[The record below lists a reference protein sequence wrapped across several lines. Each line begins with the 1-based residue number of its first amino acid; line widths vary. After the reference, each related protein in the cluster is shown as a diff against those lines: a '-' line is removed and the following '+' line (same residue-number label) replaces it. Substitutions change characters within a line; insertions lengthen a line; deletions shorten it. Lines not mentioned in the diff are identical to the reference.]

1 MATVGMTHTSIGKRL
16 GIGRTT
22 ISVVVAQEA
31 ACRTVATATRTVRHW
46 KASVQDLCQLQLV
59 LEHNPWM
66 KLAEVKD
73 QLAPSISTRTVGR
86 RAHELGFNN
95 RVAVKKPFLSDTHK
109 ERRLQFAKEHE
120 SWTVDEWRNI
130 LWTDE
135 LSFEIGK
142 NSRQVKVWRD
152 SQSKFAA
159 KNLVLTFKSGCVLT
173 MVWGSFFGNK
183 KGSLVVFPPCQHKAV
198 EFIEKIYKKH
208 LIPFLTR
215 VNLNHHLT
223 LMEDNSPIQNAC
235 ASKAFLAEK
244 SIRKIEW
251 PAQSPDLNPLENVWF
266 ILKSNIQQLYQ
277 PRTVPE
283 MHEALQQAWADFPT
297 STLDHLVE
305 SMPKRVSAVIKAEG
319 GATRW

>member
-1 MATVGMTHTSIGKRL
+1 
-16 GIGRTT
+16 
-22 ISVVVAQEA
+22 
-31 ACRTVATATRTVRHW
+31 
-46 KASVQDLCQLQLV
+46 
-59 LEHNPWM
+59 M

-73 QLAPSISTRTVGR
+73 QLAPSISTCTVGR

-109 ERRLQFAKEHE
+109 ERRLRFAKEHE

-152 SQSKFAA
+152 SQSKYAA
-159 KNLVLTFKSGCVLT
+159 KNLVTTFKSGQVLT
-173 MVWGSFFGNK
+173 MMWGSFYGNN
-183 KGSLVVFPPCQHKAV
+183 KGPFVVVPPGQCKAV
-198 EFIEKIYKKH
+198 DLIENIYKKN
-208 LIPFLTR
+208 LLLFLSQ
-215 VNLNHHLT
+215 VDPNHQLT
-223 LMEDNSPIQNAC
+223 LMEDNAPTHNAR

-251 PAQSPDLNPLENVWF
+251 PAQSPDLNPIENIWF
-266 ILKSNIQQLYQ
+266 ILKSNIQELYQ

-283 MHEALQQAWADFPT
+283 MHEALQQAWNDFPT
-297 STLDHLVE
+297 STLDHLIE
-305 SMPKRVSAVIKAEG
+305 SMPKQIFDVIQAEG
-319 GATRW
+319 GPTRW